1 MKALRRW
8 VFIEI
13 VLIHL
18 VVLAGSVVRMTGS
31 GMGCPDWPK
40 CFGHL
45 IPPTRLDE
53 LIWAPE
59 KSFKTGQMILHEERL
74 WVARQEVPPS
84 EQLDLSLWKVY
95 TKHDYALFNPF
106 HTWTEYINRLL
117 GALSGI
123 PMLLIFGMIAVRTR
137 ARPAEFLLALAALL
151 LLGFEAWLGKVVV
164 DGNLIPGQ
172 ITLHMLGALLLIGV
186 LFLLHARL
194 APLSESRLDRG
205 TTWTLLGLLVLVLGQ
220 IAMGTQ
226 VREAVDTLGKA
237 SGGLPRGAWI
247 QALPGVFLVHRS
259 FSWLVLIASVYL
271 FWRARRKKWSGTR
284 ATVVLGL
291 CALNIGV
298 GVVLAYTGLPP
309 ALQPVH
315 LMLAVLLFGALVRAL
330 AAERAWT
337 ALRSA

>member
-8 VFIEI
+8 VLIEI

-45 IPPTRLDE
+45 IPPTQLDE

-74 WVARQEVPPS
+74 WVARQDVTPA

-123 PMLLIFGMIAVRTR
+123 PMLVIFGMIAVRTR

-164 DGNLIPGQ
+164 DGNLIPGH

-186 LFLLHARL
+186 LYLLYARL
-194 APLSESRLDRG
+194 APLSDTRLDRG
-205 TTWTLLGLLVLVLGQ
+205 TVMALLVLLALVLGQ
-220 IAMGTQ
+220 ILLGTQ
-226 VREAVDTLGKA
+226 VREAVDLLGKT
-237 SGGLPRGAWI
+237 SGGLPRQSWVE
-247 QALPGVFLVHRS
+247 ALPKVFFIHRS
-259 FSWLVLIASVYL
+259 FSWLLLIGSAYL
-271 FWRARRKKWSGTR
+271 FWRARKSKWKDSR
-284 ATVVLGL
+284 ARIVLGL
-291 CALNIGV
+291 CVLNIGV
-298 GVVLAYTGLPP
+298 GVVLANTGLPP